1 MPTYGKTLREEMR
14 VSGGAEEDF
23 ALGSPNTNSDGS
35 SEDKPSWP
43 ALSYGA
49 LFLGLAL
56 LSGGKWLAGIAAL
69 AVFFVAMIR
78 RAPSGAFYQKND
90 D

>member
-23 ALGSPNTNSDGS
+23 VVGSPNPKPDGS

-43 ALSYGA
+43 ALSYVA
-49 LFLGLAL
+49 LFLGLAFL
-56 LSGGKWLAGIAAL
+56 FGGKWIVGIIAL

-78 RAPSGAFYQKND
+78 RAPSGAFYQKSD